1 MNHFF
6 KFGLSTPKG
15 KDKLSLDDI
24 ANNVKE
30 TVYNFIDE
38 NKIAPDVVRVII
50 TCTSLQFKDIVKR
63 AFYGSVDALYA
74 IANKS
79 FRFYMPTLDVSLMII
94 LDPLPDKGP
103 MRIRTICENQLIP
116 NIISE
121 EDATSTNVNY
131 QSIEPY
137 FNKGRLHFIAR
148 EFNPDINKMIIRW
161 KFAES
166 DKMSSTM
173 SFRININNPGI
184 RFKENHESEYIL
196 SGNEDHIIIKGAK
209 STDAQSVAGY
219 ILHINEL
226 NSSDTLLDIKYNYL
240 KGFWE
245 YKICRDTTIIDG
257 KTEYARDIFIPME
270 DSLKITIDGIAMNL
284 EPIGSPKIK
293 E

>member
-121 EDATSTNVNY
+121 EDAN
-131 QSIEPY
+131 
-137 FNKGRLHFIAR
+137 
-148 EFNPDINKMIIRW
+148 
-161 KFAES
+161 
-166 DKMSSTM
+166 
-173 SFRININNPGI
+173 
-184 RFKENHESEYIL
+184 
-196 SGNEDHIIIKGAK
+196 
-209 STDAQSVAGY
+209 
-219 ILHINEL
+219 
-226 NSSDTLLDIKYNYL
+226 LLDL
-240 KGFWE
+240 SE
-245 YKICRDTTIIDG
+245 
-257 KTEYARDIFIPME
+257 P
-270 DSLKITIDGIAMNL
+270 L
-284 EPIGSPKIK
+284 ETLTVTNS
-293 E
+293 EQ